1 MTIIQNIYYY
11 FRSFFEIFTFRRK
24 SSDINLNDIEN
35 SKNDEYEFII
45 LNDPLNDNI
54 HYRVN
59 R

>member
-11 FRSFFEIFTFRRK
+11 FRSFFEFLTLRRK

-35 SKNDEYEFII
+35 SENDEEYEFLIF
-45 LNDPLNDNI
+45 ND
-54 HYRVN
+54 RVHQKMS